1 MKLIPN
7 RKLIIVISSPSGA
20 GKTSVCQKL
29 IERDKN
35 ICLSV
40 SDTTRK
46 ARDNEVDGVD
56 YNFIEKIE
64 FKKRIKKNV
73 YIEYAEVFGNFYGS
87 QKNNITKN
95 FENNKDTLFDIDW
108 QGASQLK
115 NSSMA
120 NILSI
125 FIVPPSRESIHQ
137 RLILRAEKSGD
148 DQKAINERMKKY
160 ETEMSH
166 REEYDYVVV
175 NKELETCVNEI
186 EIIINN
192 RRKELTN

>member
-1 MKLIPN
+1 M
-7 RKLIIVISSPSGA
+7 ISSPSGA

-46 ARDNEVDGVD
+46 ARDNEVDGLD

-87 QKNNITKN
+87 QKKNITEN

-160 ETEMSH
+160 EH
-166 REEYDYVVV
+166 V
-175 NKELETCVNEI
+175 
-186 EIIINN
+186 
-192 RRKELTN
+192 